1 MEHQDWNKVVFSN
14 KKPEKP
20 QVKNVVKKDPN
31 VVEKLVA
38 PSNLGVLISQA
49 RTTTKKTRKQ
59 LANELG
65 ISEQVLSRW
74 ETNKETPENKDI
86 AKVEKLLR
94 IKLPRVQKVKVF
106 KMSFTRLNTHPEYPQ
121 RIKSDDDNY
130 EEKCPFFDKK
140 RMPRPD
146 YEDPEDIKEEELKD
160 NRFIWT
166 WYNDT
171 PELVSLRDAE
181 IDFKNGKPITPIR
194 TGIKGR
200 GILPKFGPQIS

>member
-59 LANELG
+59 LSNELG

-94 IKLPRVQKVKVF
+94 IKLPRVQKVKV
-106 KMSFTRLNTHPEYPQ
+106 
-121 RIKSDDDNY
+121 
-130 EEKCPFFDKK
+130 EE
-140 RMPRPD
+140 
-146 YEDPEDIKEEELKD
+146 
-160 NRFIWT
+160 
-166 WYNDT
+166 
-171 PELVSLRDAE
+171 
-181 IDFKNGKPITPIR
+181 
-194 TGIKGR
+194 
-200 GILPKFGPQIS
+200 

>member
-38 PSNLGVLISQA
+38 PSNLGVRISQA
-49 RTTTKKTRKQ
+49 RTTNKKTRKQ

-94 IKLPRVQKVKVF
+94 IKLPRVKKVKV
-106 KMSFTRLNTHPEYPQ
+106 
-121 RIKSDDDNY
+121 
-130 EEKCPFFDKK
+130 EE
-140 RMPRPD
+140 
-146 YEDPEDIKEEELKD
+146 
-160 NRFIWT
+160 
-166 WYNDT
+166 
-171 PELVSLRDAE
+171 
-181 IDFKNGKPITPIR
+181 
-194 TGIKGR
+194 
-200 GILPKFGPQIS
+200 

>member
-59 LANELG
+59 LSNELG
-65 ISEQVLSRW
+65 IAEQVLGRW

-94 IKLPRVQKVKVF
+94 IKLPRVQKVKV
-106 KMSFTRLNTHPEYPQ
+106 
-121 RIKSDDDNY
+121 
-130 EEKCPFFDKK
+130 EE
-140 RMPRPD
+140 
-146 YEDPEDIKEEELKD
+146 
-160 NRFIWT
+160 
-166 WYNDT
+166 
-171 PELVSLRDAE
+171 
-181 IDFKNGKPITPIR
+181 
-194 TGIKGR
+194 
-200 GILPKFGPQIS
+200 